1 MKPVMNTAM
10 VFEYGD
16 NSVDDILNGLD
27 MSLFVVY
34 YE

>member
-16 NSVDDILNGLD
+16 NSADILNGLD
-27 MSLFVVY
+27 MSLFVIY